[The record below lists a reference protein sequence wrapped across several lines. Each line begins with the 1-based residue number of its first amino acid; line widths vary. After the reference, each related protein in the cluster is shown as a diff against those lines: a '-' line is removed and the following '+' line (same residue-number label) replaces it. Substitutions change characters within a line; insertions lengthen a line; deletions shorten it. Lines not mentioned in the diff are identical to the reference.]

1 MRPIRRAAA
10 ATLGLALAM
19 ALALA
24 SGLRPAH
31 AAGLTSFSPS
41 GDVGLVREVRAV
53 FSEPMTRLGDSGAP
67 DPFVIDCAV
76 KGDSRW
82 VDNRTWVHVFR
93 VPPRAGTRCGFTLRP
108 ELRTLAGEALSGR
121 ARHEFSTGGPAVVR
135 SMPWEGSRIDEDQ
148 SFLLVLTGPVDPDS
162 VVRKA
167 WCRAA
172 GVGERVPVRL
182 LPPAERDLLARR
194 FAPEEPDVLALAC
207 ARPLPPQARV
217 DLVWDAGIATP
228 SGVSTRR
235 AQSLGYEVRSAFSA
249 RLSCPRENASAP
261 CTPLGDIR
269 IEFSAP
275 VARAQ
280 AAAVRL
286 TLGDTERKPRLEG
299 GADAPTVEAVVFPGP
314 WPESASVRVSLPP
327 GLRDADQRALT
338 NASAFPMVSR
348 IGAYPPL
355 AKFAAAPFGIIEL
368 DEAPAMPL
376 ALRKVERALTL
387 REAQPGRGLVRD
399 LRLQDDAAI
408 IAWYSKVLRLHE
420 TVIEPA
426 LARELTGQTPPAGA
440 ATASARPGARAP
452 APAPVATRT
461 LSLLAREPGARSL
474 SLPEPE
480 GGGERPFEL
489 IGVPLPEPGFHVLEV
504 ESRLLGRALL
514 ERDAPMYVRTA
525 ALVTNL
531 AVHHKQGRDNAL
543 VWVTRLDRGQ
553 PVAGAEVRI
562 SDCRAR
568 LLWSG
573 RTDAQGLARVPVALP
588 EPAGECG
595 EDRPGHFVSARARD
609 AQGREDL
616 SFAWTGWQQGIEAWR
631 FELPVSWSGA
641 TQAAAHT
648 VFDRVLLRAGETVSM
663 KHFVRAHASA
673 GLRRPAPAQL
683 PANLVIVHEG
693 SGQSWQQPLSWQGGA
708 AHSQFTVPPGAR
720 LGRYQV
726 YLEQAEPAAGAP
738 APLWPGRL
746 ASGSFRVEAFR
757 LPVFDARVTLPASPP
772 PAARELAADLRVAWL
787 AGGSAAGLPVRV
799 SARLSPHQPAPE
811 GWEGFAFSR
820 RDLESEEAS
829 DPDAE
834 DSPARR
840 AAADQRLASR
850 GIHRERLVLNKQAV
864 TLDDQGGARVRLANL
879 PAMAVPHRLEV
890 EASFTDPSGEIQS
903 VARSTVLQPAALMVG
918 IKADGWR
925 APGQALGVRV
935 AVLDARGQ
943 ALKGREVR
951 LRGRLERV
959 ISHRKRLVG
968 GFYAYEN
975 RRVSRDLGE
984 LCRARTAAGGVAMCE
999 LTPSLA
1005 PGEAGELVLVASALD
1020 DAGLSATASASSWL
1034 SEQGEQWF
1042 DAQAVDRIDLIP
1054 EKRRLAPGET
1064 ARLQVRMPFRQATA
1078 LVTVEREGVID
1089 ARVMELRGTH
1099 PVIELPML
1107 ASYGPNVFVSVMP
1120 IRGRLREV
1128 PWYSFFRWGWR
1139 SPAQWWQEYR
1149 SAGELPAARLA
1160 PTATVD
1166 LARPAF
1172 RLGITELQVGIDGSR
1187 LAVRVA
1193 PERDT
1198 WRVREQARVNLD
1210 VRLPDGRTPAA
1221 GAEVAVAVVDE
1232 ALLELMPNSSWQLL
1246 EAMMQRRPLAVQTA
1260 TAQMQVVGKRHY
1272 GRKAVAA
1279 GGDGGRNP
1287 TRELFDT
1294 LLYWNPAVKLDAQGR
1309 AQLSVPLNDSLS
1321 RFRVVAIAD
1330 AGESLFGTGEAV
1342 IRTHQPLQIVAALP
1356 GVVREGDSLPAEV
1369 VVRNHSAQPM
1379 TVTLNAT
1386 ARPDDA
1392 QAAPVLGTQRSLTL
1406 PAGSAQSVTLPLT
1419 VPGGA
1424 ARLLWT
1430 LQASEPGGQRD
1441 SLSVSQTVAPA
1452 VPATVRQALLQAIE
1466 GQADIA
1472 LASPAGALPGSTR
1485 LRATLSAG
1493 LGGASEGARDW
1504 LTRYPYRC
1512 LEQRAAR
1519 AAGLAD
1525 AGLWRALVD
1534 EMPSHLDE
1542 AGLLQFFPVR
1552 DGERAAGSD
1561 SLTAYMLQLSADSGL
1576 ALPSALREKLIAGLA
1591 AYVEGRVRRPG
1602 WSARPDTTERRLAA
1616 LAALA
1621 RHGRAPMAQV
1631 AALGVDPVRLPLSGL
1646 IDWLTVLDAVPA
1658 LPQREAL
1665 RAQAEQLM
1673 RARLVSSGTQFALA
1687 PGPVAEPWWLLSN
1700 DDSAMARLLL
1710 LTRQRPGWQADAP
1723 RLALGLLAR
1732 QRQGAWSGTPGNGWG
1747 LLALRRFSESAEA
1760 TPVSGSTRLRL
1771 AGEQREHAWR
1781 DGAQAQLTLPVPSG
1795 DSRLQ
1800 VIHSGSGRPW
1810 LQAQLVAAVPLTQP
1824 VIAGYR
1830 VSRSLEAVE
1839 RRQPQAWSR
1848 GDLIRV
1854 RISVEA
1860 DAALPWVVIA
1870 DALPPG
1876 ATVLGSGLA
1885 RDTRIVP
1892 AAGPA
1897 PVGDAAAGA
1906 ELTPSFIERE
1916 AASVQAYFAEMP
1928 AGRWRFEYLVRLN
1941 QPGEFRLPPTRV
1953 EAMYAPDA
1961 RGELP
1966 VAPMRVQP

>member
-1 MRPIRRAAA
+1 
-10 ATLGLALAM
+10 
-19 ALALA
+19 
-24 SGLRPAH
+24 
-31 AAGLTSFSPS
+31 
-41 GDVGLVREVRAV
+41 
-53 FSEPMTRLGDSGAP
+53 
-67 DPFVIDCAV
+67 
-76 KGDSRW
+76 
-82 VDNRTWVHVFR
+82 
-93 VPPRAGTRCGFTLRP
+93 VP
-108 ELRTLAGEALSGR
+108 
-121 ARHEFSTGGPAVVR
+121 
-135 SMPWEGSRIDEDQ
+135 
-148 SFLLVLTGPVDPDS
+148 
-162 VVRKA
+162 
-167 WCRAA
+167 
-172 GVGERVPVRL
+172 
-182 LPPAERDLLARR
+182 
-194 FAPEEPDVLALAC
+194 
-207 ARPLPPQARV
+207 
-217 DLVWDAGIATP
+217 
-228 SGVSTRR
+228 
-235 AQSLGYEVRSAFSA
+235 
-249 RLSCPRENASAP
+249 
-261 CTPLGDIR
+261 
-269 IEFSAP
+269 
-275 VARAQ
+275 
-280 AAAVRL
+280 
-286 TLGDTERKPRLEG
+286 
-299 GADAPTVEAVVFPGP
+299 
-314 WPESASVRVSLPP
+314 
-327 GLRDADQRALT
+327 
-338 NASAFPMVSR
+338 
-348 IGAYPPL
+348 
-355 AKFAAAPFGIIEL
+355 
-368 DEAPAMPL
+368 
-376 ALRKVERALTL
+376 
-387 REAQPGRGLVRD
+387 
-399 LRLQDDAAI
+399 
-408 IAWYSKVLRLHE
+408 
-420 TVIEPA
+420 
-426 LARELTGQTPPAGA
+426 
-440 ATASARPGARAP
+440 
-452 APAPVATRT
+452 TRT
-461 LSLLAREPGARSL
+461 LSLLGREPGARTL
-474 SLPEPE
+474 NLPEP
-480 GGGERPFEL
+480 GGDGDRPFEL

-514 ERDAPMYVRTA
+514 ERDAPMFVRTA

-616 SFAWTGWQQGIEAWR
+616 SFAWTGWQQGIEPWR
-631 FELPVSWSGA
+631 FELPVSWSGS
-641 TQAAAHT
+641 TQASAHT

-663 KHFVRAHASA
+663 KHFVRTQGSA

-683 PANLVIVHEG
+683 PASLVIVHEG
-693 SGQSWQQPLSWQGGA
+693 SGQTWQQPLAWQGGA
-708 AHSQFTVPPGAR
+708 AQSQFRVPPGAR

-738 APLWPGRL
+738 GPLWPGRL

-757 LPVFDARVTLPASPP
+757 LPVFDARVSLPASPP
-772 PAARELAADLRVAWL
+772 PATRELAADLRVAWL

-820 RDLESEEAS
+820 RDLEAEDAA

-850 GIHRERLVLNKQAV
+850 GIHRDRLVLDKQAV
-864 TLDDQGGARVRLANL
+864 TLDDQGGARVRLADL
-879 PAMAVPHRLEV
+879 PALAVPHRLEV

-935 AVLDARGQ
+935 ALLDARGQ

-951 LRGRLERV
+951 LHGRLERV
-959 ISHRKRLVG
+959 VSHRKRLVG
-968 GFYAYEN
+968 GFHAYEN

-984 LCRARTAAGGVAMCE
+984 LCRARTTAGGVAVCE
-999 LTPSLA
+999 INPSLA
-1005 PGEAGELVLVASALD
+1005 PGEAGEVVLVASALD
-1020 DAGLSATASASSWL
+1020 DAGLAATASASSWF

-1064 ARLQVRMPFRQATA
+1064 ARLQVRMPFRRATA

-1107 ASYGPNVFVSVMP
+1107 AGYGPNVFVSVMP

-1139 SPAQWWQEYR
+1139 SPTEWWHEYR

-1187 LAVRVA
+1187 LAVRVT

-1221 GAEVAVAVVDE
+1221 GADVAVAVVDE

-1356 GVVREGDSLPAEV
+1356 PVVREGDSLPAEV

-1386 ARPDDA
+1386 ARADDP
-1392 QAAPVLGTQRSLTL
+1392 QAAPVLGTQRSLSV
-1406 PAGSAQSVTLPLT
+1406 PAGGAQSVTLPLT

-1424 ARLLWT
+1424 RRLLWT

-1441 SLSVSQTVAPA
+1441 SLAVGQTVAPA
-1452 VPATVRQALLQAIE
+1452 VPATVRQALLQAID
-1466 GQADIA
+1466 GQAVID
-1472 LASPAGALPGSTR
+1472 LASPAGALPGSAR

-1493 LGGASEGARDW
+1493 LGGANEGARDW
-1504 LTRYPYRC
+1504 LARYPFRC

-1519 AAGLAD
+1519 AAGLGD
-1525 AGLWRALVD
+1525 AVLWRTLVD

-1552 DGERAAGSD
+1552 EGERAAGSD
-1561 SLTAYMLQLSADSGL
+1561 SLTAYLLQLSADSGL
-1576 ALPSALREKLIAGLA
+1576 ALPDALREKLLAGLA
-1591 AYVEGRVRRPG
+1591 ASVEGRLRRPG

-1616 LAALA
+1616 MAALA

-1631 AALGVDPVRLPLSGL
+1631 AALGIDPTRLPLSSL
-1646 IDWLTVLDAVPA
+1646 IDWLIVLDAVPA
-1658 LPQREAL
+1658 LPQRETL
-1665 RAQAEQLM
+1665 RAQAEQLL

-1687 PGPVAEPWWLLSN
+1687 PGPVPEPWWLLSN

-1710 LTRQRPGWQADAP
+1710 LARQRPGWQADAP

-1747 LLALRRFSESAEA
+1747 LVALRRFSESAEA
-1760 TPVSGSTRLRL
+1760 TPVTGSTRLSL

-1781 DGAQAQLTLPVPSG
+1781 DGAQGRLTLPVPAG

-1800 VIHSGSGRPW
+1800 VSHSGSGRPW
-1810 LQAQLVAAVPLTQP
+1810 LQAQLLAAVPLTQP
-1824 VIAGYR
+1824 VTAGYR

-1885 RDTRIVP
+1885 RDTRIVAVAG
-1892 AAGPA
+1892 AAPT
-1897 PVGDAAAGA
+1897 GDPAAGA

-1916 AASVQAYFAEMP
+1916 AASVQAYYAEMP